1 MIKEHVMRTATTK
14 EFRNAV
20 RLATAS
26 LGGSVQESW
35 TDAPGHYARGTDKR
49 YVGFMLHG
57 ANSDTV
63 AAKTEQL
70 LNAVGVT
77 ASTRAPQ
84 CPGTGTYAF
93 YRRSYNYVRGTCVLA

>member
-1 MIKEHVMRTATTK
+1 MRTATTK

-26 LGGSVQESW
+26 LGGDVVDSW
-35 TDAPGHYARGTDKR
+35 TDAPGNNTFSDKR

-57 ANSDTV
+57 VNSDTV
-63 AAKTEQL
+63 AAKAEQL

-77 ASTRAPQ
+77 ANTRAPQ
-84 CPGTGTYAF
+84 RASTGVYAL
-93 YRRSYNYVRGTCVLA
+93 YRRSYNYVRGTCDIG

>member
-1 MIKEHVMRTATTK
+1 MRTATTK

-26 LGGSVQESW
+26 LGGTVVDSW
-35 TDAPGHYARGTDKR
+35 TDAPGYYARGTDKR

-57 ANSDTV
+57 VNSDTV
-63 AAKTEQL
+63 AAKAEQL

-77 ASTRAPQ
+77 ANTRAPQ
-84 CPGTGTYAF
+84 RASTGVYAL
-93 YRRSYNYVRGTCVLA
+93 YRRSYNYVRGTCDIG

>member
-1 MIKEHVMRTATTK
+1 MRTATTK

-26 LGGSVQESW
+26 LGGDVVDSW
-35 TDAPGHYARGTDKR
+35 TDAPGNNTYSDKR

-57 ANSDTV
+57 VNSDTV
-63 AAKTEQL
+63 AAKAEQL

-77 ASTRAPQ
+77 ANTRAPQ
-84 CPGTGTYAF
+84 RASTGVYAL
-93 YRRSYNYVRGTCVLA
+93 YRRSYNYVRGTCDIG

>member
-1 MIKEHVMRTATTK
+1 MRTATTK

-26 LGGSVQESW
+26 LGGDVVESW
-35 TDAPGHYARGTDKR
+35 TDAPGYYTRGTDKR
-49 YVGFMLHG
+49 YVGFMLRG

-63 AAKTEQL
+63 AAKAEQL

-77 ASTRAPQ
+77 ANTRAPQ
-84 CPGTGTYAF
+84 RPSKGVYAV
-93 YRRSYNYVRGTCVLA
+93 YRRSYNYVRGTCVIG

>member
-1 MIKEHVMRTATTK
+1 MRTATTK

-26 LGGSVQESW
+26 LGGDVVDSW
-35 TDAPGHYARGTDKR
+35 TDAPGNNTYSDKR

-57 ANSDTV
+57 VNSDTV
-63 AAKTEQL
+63 AAKAEQL

-77 ASTRAPQ
+77 AATRAPQ
-84 CPGTGTYAF
+84 RASTGVYAL
-93 YRRSYNYVRGTCVLA
+93 YRRSYNYVRGTCDIG

>member
-1 MIKEHVMRTATTK
+1 MRTATTK

-26 LGGSVQESW
+26 LGGDVVESW
-35 TDAPGHYARGTDKR
+35 TDAPGNNTFSPKR
-49 YVGFMLHG
+49 YVGFMLWN

-63 AAKTEQL
+63 AAKAEQL

-77 ASTRAPQ
+77 ADTRAPKDRARE
-84 CPGTGTYAF
+84 GAYAM
-93 YRRSYNYVRGTCVLA
+93 YRRSYNYVRGTCNIG

>member
-1 MIKEHVMRTATTK
+1 MRTATTK

-26 LGGSVQESW
+26 LGGDVVDSW
-35 TDAPGHYARGTDKR
+35 TDAPGNNTYSDKR

-57 ANSDTV
+57 VNSDTV
-63 AAKTEQL
+63 AAKAEQL

-77 ASTRAPQ
+77 ANTRAPQ
-84 CPGTGTYAF
+84 RASKGPMAV
-93 YRRSYNYVRGTCVLA
+93 YRRSYNYVRGTCDIG